1 MKLGVFN
8 QKQSSELP
16 SGFSG
21 VARVWP
27 QLSEA
32 AITGPLYFPVD
43 FEPWE
48 EGEPGGIQQD
58 NLVSAEEPESKELDS
73 GTGVKTSVR
82 HFKAPKQTRSTWCQG
97 QVKQRPTPAQP
108 CRAGPS
114 SQGSRS
120 STRPGVPRK
129 ERIRS
134 EISTPQ
140 APTRQD
146 WCQLSDILEQQPQFC
161 MKAKEAEL
169 LSWIERFESFLVPGS
184 LGYWIANRIP
194 ECLEG
199 DEEDTIGIL
208 AGIEDVKMQGAAK
221 PKDDCCRILQAKTTS
236 YRSEIRQ
243 WLVGNQWHVA
253 CLQETHQVELATEA
267 MTSSLRA
274 VALEPWAL
282 PAEGTPGGS
291 TGGLVSVS
299 RSLPDALPPQTRR
312 KWQRIRVF
320 RHSISWLGNGDW
332 KPIPGIWCWTRR
344 WCKSRPPG
352 SLSPFLAVTGF
363 HGSSWETGTAHM
375 MNWRLQGFC
384 SQFMGSCWPHW
395 RPQPHRVLQSTL
407 E

>member
-1 MKLGVFN
+1 MDRAIALSIHCMQTCLRAALVRGKAENMLFFFRWFQVFEKEQAVLQGEPTPVEGYRYQVCDLCKAEPGARVTISKEWQNALWVVEKQVVTRIQPLVQSPILTRYAGAAYGLRQKPWGWCCKACETWVFN

-82 HFKAPKQTRSTWCQG
+82 HFKAPKQTRSIWCQG

-129 ERIRS
+129 ELIRS

-146 WCQLSDILEQQPQFC
+146 WCQLSDILEQQPHFC

-221 PKDDCCRILQAKTTS
+221 PKDDCCRILQ
-236 YRSEIRQ
+236 
-243 WLVGNQWHVA
+243 V
-253 CLQETHQVELATEA
+253 
-267 MTSSLRA
+267 
-274 VALEPWAL
+274 
-282 PAEGTPGGS
+282 
-291 TGGLVSVS
+291 
-299 RSLPDALPPQTRR
+299 
-312 KWQRIRVF
+312 
-320 RHSISWLGNGDW
+320 
-332 KPIPGIWCWTRR
+332 
-344 WCKSRPPG
+344 
-352 SLSPFLAVTGF
+352 
-363 HGSSWETGTAHM
+363 
-375 MNWRLQGFC
+375 
-384 SQFMGSCWPHW
+384 
-395 RPQPHRVLQSTL
+395 
-407 E
+407 